1 MGPRPRLKQQFR
13 PLRRGDGRVQLG
25 LDPSP
30 VSYTHLTLPTILL
43 V

>member
-1 MGPRPRLKQQFR
+1 MNWTEEKVKKLKE
-13 PLRRGDGRVQLG
+13 LWGKGNTA
-25 LDPSP
+25 SP